1 MSNEP
6 NTMSHDQQANSQLPS
21 TTILPRKAQ
30 WLILSILLLVL
41 YRDVLFKWAIDLW
54 NDDNYS
60 HGLLIPFISL
70 YFIKARYTSLKQ
82 AGVYPNNSGLLIVLA
97 GLVLFIL
104 GSVGAEFFSQRLSL
118 IVVLYGL
125 ISFLE
130 GRETTGIL
138 RFPVLLLFFA
148 VPLPYILYDA
158 AAFPLK
164 LYATKIAVNILAL
177 FGMPVFREGN
187 IVHLPHTTLEVV
199 DACSGIRSLMT
210 LITLAFLLAYMMH
223 KSTFKRLLIMVLAI
237 PIAVLANAGRVALN
251 GILTKYNP
259 AWGQGFW
266 HEFSGLMVF
275 VLSFVA
281 LWGISF
287 LMGHSR
293 KSTTITSGG
302 KSEGV

>member
-1 MSNEP
+1 MWQRSMKKTEP
-6 NTMSHDQQANSQLPS
+6 KSQYPS
-21 TTILPRKAQ
+21 AIIMLSGKVQ
-30 WLILSILLLVL
+30 WLILCLLLIVL
-41 YRDVLFKWAIDLW
+41 YRDVLLKWGLDLW

-70 YFIKARYTSLKQ
+70 YFIKARYASLKQ
-82 AGVYPNNSGLLIVLA
+82 AAICPNNRGLLIVLA
-97 GLVLFIL
+97 GLLLFIL

-130 GRETTGIL
+130 GGEIAGIL

-164 LYATKIAVNILAL
+164 LYATKIAVKILAL

-223 KSTFKRLLIMVLAI
+223 KSIFKRLLIMVLAI

-259 AWGQGFW
+259 AWGEGFW

-275 VLSFVA
+275 VISFGA

-287 LMGHSR
+287 LLGHHR
-293 KSTTITSGG
+293 KSTTMTSGG
-302 KSEGV
+302 